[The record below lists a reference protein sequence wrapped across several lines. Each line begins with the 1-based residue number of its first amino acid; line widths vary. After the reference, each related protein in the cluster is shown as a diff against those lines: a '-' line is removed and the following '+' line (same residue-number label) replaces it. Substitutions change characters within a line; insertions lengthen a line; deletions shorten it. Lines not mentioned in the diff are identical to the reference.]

1 MEPAA
6 DCLHAEATISRDLD
20 GRLSWRERWRLH
32 AHLRGC
38 EECADF
44 ARFQR
49 RLRAALRELRYVP
62 VPGAI
67 QVFKPPVNE

>member
-6 DCLHAEATISRDLD
+6 HFLHAEPAISRDLD
-20 GRLSWRERWRLH
+20 ARLSRRERRRLH

-38 EECADF
+38 EPCADF

-49 RLRAALRELRYVP
+49 RLRAALRELRYVR
-62 VPGAI
+62 VPESIRA
-67 QVFKPPVNE
+67 FRPPVDQ

>member
-6 DCLHAEATISRDLD
+6 PFPHAEPAISRYLD
-20 GRLSWRERWRLH
+20 GRLAWRERRRLH

-38 EECADF
+38 EACADF

-49 RLRAALRELRYVP
+49 RLRAALRELRGVP
-62 VPGAI
+62 VPESI
-67 QVFKPPVNE
+67 QAFRPPVNE

>member
-6 DCLHAEATISRDLD
+6 PFPHAETAISRDLD
-20 GRLSWRERWRLH
+20 GRLSWRERRRLH

-38 EECADF
+38 EPCADF

-49 RLRAALRELRYVP
+49 RLRAALRELRRVP
-62 VPGAI
+62 VPESI
-67 QVFKPPVNE
+67 QAFRPPVNE